1 MERVILISCDLVNK
15 DFQIEV
21 SPTFI
26 AKDMKTASHVLTLV
40 TDQAARR
47 GQKVNNVKMKNVKL
61 WNYNDFNE

>member
-15 DFQIEV
+15 DFQVEV

-26 AKDMKTASHVLTLV
+26 AKDMKTASRVLTLV

-47 GQKVNNVKMKNVKL
+47 GQRVNNVKMKSVKL
-61 WNYNDFNE
+61 WDKSDFDE